1 MARLRR
7 SPRVHASEQES
18 IYRIA
23 TDGGVTALQPAPGQ
37 QLGRLYAAALEC
49 ESFTVVRQ
57 HRLAVDGEPTDCK
70 LLLLGD
76 EEARLRGSA
85 LNTRVSSVLEA
96 TFYGHALVVCVHAP
110 DEDGDDDTLADVGVA
125 YSAMGRGL
133 TPPWSEQDIA
143 AYRSEPL
150 EGRVLEL
157 LELTTLD
164 EESCW

>member
-57 HRLAVDGEPTDCK
+57 HRLAVD
-70 LLLLGD
+70 
-76 EEARLRGSA
+76 
-85 LNTRVSSVLEA
+85 RVSSVLEA

-110 DEDGDDDTLADVGVA
+110 GEDGDDDTLADVGVA